1 MGTKYHLICLRD
13 ITNKKTGEKQMTK
26 LKALIAAGLLVVSP
40 FALVACDQQTETE
53 EAVEEMGDEFED
65 FTDGNDNSVEDAV
78 DDAADDVEDAVDDA
92 ADEIDNRTTN

>member
-1 MGTKYHLICLRD
+1 MRLLAMSGDILHKLGWTEPP
-13 ITNKKTGEKQMTK
+13 ITNFRLNNMLTGTHYPIEK
-26 LKALIAAGLLVVSP
+26 
-40 FALVACDQQTETE
+40 TE

-92 ADEIDNRTTN
+92 ADEIDDRTTN